1 MPTTRKKVLLVE
13 EDGAELSRKTE
24 TRMEADNIFFEKGT
38 SLYTVDNIE
47 AALKQVNQVVEGN
60 FDFSNATSFEVFND
74 DGVSST
80 TSGTFQTKL
89 TGTTA
94 TDVPGKYVLQWSV
107 EIANSANN
115 NTTLFRVQWKMSS
128 SGTWNDATSLDVFI
142 GRSEIYQSTS
152 GFRVIE
158 TMSTG
163 TIDLRVQYAAGGAT
177 ARIRFV
183 SVYIFRV
190 EL

>member
-1 MPTTRKKVLLVE
+1 MPTTKKKVLMVE
-13 EDGAELSRKTE
+13 ESEIDLNDPTE

-38 SLYTVDNIE
+38 SLYTADNIE

-60 FDFSNATSFEVFND
+60 FNFSNATSFEVFND
-74 DGVSST
+74 DAISST
-80 TSGTFQTKL
+80 TSNEFQTKL
-89 TGTTA
+89 TATTT
-94 TDVPGKYVLQWSV
+94 TDISGKYVLQWSAEV
-107 EIANSANN
+107 ANSSNN

-128 SGTWNDATSLDVFI
+128 SGTWIDATSLDVFT

-158 TMSTG
+158 TMTTG

-190 EL
+190 EI

>member
-1 MPTTRKKVLLVE
+1 MPTTKKKVLMVE
-13 EDGAELSRKTE
+13 ESEIDLNDPTE

-38 SLYTVDNIE
+38 SLYTADNIE

-74 DGVSST
+74 DAISST
-80 TSGTFQTKL
+80 TSDVFQTKL
-89 TGTTA
+89 TATTI
-94 TDVPGKYVLQWSV
+94 TDIQGKYVLQWSAEV
-107 EIANSANN
+107 ANSSNN

-128 SGTWNDATSLDVFI
+128 SGTWIDATSLDVFT

-158 TMSTG
+158 TMTTG

-190 EL
+190 EI